1 MNRIVKLVSM
11 AMLAII
17 LTVGV
22 AGCFG
27 NFAATRK
34 VYQFNE
40 SFGDKWMNQIMF
52 WVLAIVPAYEIAG
65 FADVVLFNTI
75 EFWTGSNPIAM
86 APGEEVIKYA
96 SEDGKNLKI
105 VISQNQVSVVDLDNP
120 TDDLQLSYKPLEKSW
135 YYHSD
140 KGLVKIATLSQDKVD
155 FFRPNGKVLT
165 MNAPL

>member
-75 EFWTGSNPIAM
+75 EFWTGSNPITM

-105 VISQNQVSVVDLDNP
+105 VIRQNQVSVVDLDNP
-120 TDDLQLSYKPLEKSW
+120 TDDLQLSYKPLGERAGITIV
-135 YYHSD
+135 D
-140 KGLVKIATLSQDKVD
+140 RGLVRL
-155 FFRPNGKVLT
+155 
-165 MNAPL
+165 PLFLKTRWISSVPMVKF

>member
-34 VYQFNE
+34 VYQLNE

-52 WVLAIVPAYEIAG
+52 WVLSVAYGIAG

-105 VISQNQVSVVDLDNP
+105 VIRQNQVSVVDLDNP

-140 KGLVKIATLSQDKVD
+140 KGLVKIATLSEDKVD

>member
-1 MNRIVKLVSM
+1 M

-40 SFGDKWMNQIMF
+40 GFGDKWMNQIMF
-52 WVLAIVPAYEIAG
+52 WVLSVAYGIAG

-96 SEDGKNLKI
+96 SEDDKNLKI
-105 VISQNQVSVVDLDNP
+105 VIRQNQVSVVDLDNP

-140 KGLVKIATLSQDKVD
+140 KGLVKIATLSEDKVD

>member
-1 MNRIVKLVSM
+1 
-11 AMLAII
+11 MLAII

-34 VYQFNE
+34 VYEFNE
-40 SFGDKWMNQIMF
+40 TFGDKWMNQIMF
-52 WVLAIVPAYEIAG
+52 WVLNIVPVYNVAT

-96 SEDGKNLKI
+96 QENGKNLKI
-105 VISQNQVSVVDLDNP
+105 TMRQNQIQVEDMDNP
-120 TDDLQLSYKPLEKSW
+120 AEELLLSYKPLEKSW
-135 YYHSD
+135 YFHSEE
-140 KGLVKIATLSQDKVD
+140 GLVKIATLSADKAD
-155 FFRPNGKVLT
+155 FYHPNGKVLT

>member
-1 MNRIVKLVSM
+1 M

-75 EFWTGSNPIAM
+75 EFWTGSNPITM

-105 VISQNQVSVVDLDNP
+105 VIRQNQVSVVDLDNP
-120 TDDLQLSYKPLEKSW
+120 TDDLQLSYKPLGERAGITIV
-135 YYHSD
+135 D
-140 KGLVKIATLSQDKVD
+140 RGLVRL
-155 FFRPNGKVLT
+155 
-165 MNAPL
+165 PLFLKTRWISSVPMVKF

>member
-11 AMLAII
+11 ALVAII

-27 NFAATRK
+27 NFSATRK
-34 VYQFNE
+34 VYEFNE
-40 SFGDKWMNQIMF
+40 SFGDKWVNQVMF
-52 WVLAIVPAYEIAG
+52 WVLNIVPVYNVAA

-86 APGEEVIKYA
+86 GPMDEVIKYA

-105 VISQNQVSVVDLDNP
+105 TIRQNEVIVEDMDNP
-120 TDDLQLSYKPLEKSW
+120 ENEIELSYRPLQKSW

-140 KGLVKIATLSQDKVD
+140 NGLVKIASIDEDKAD
-155 FFRPNGKVLT
+155 FIAPTGKVYTLNQA
-165 MNAPL
+165 M

>member
-11 AMLAII
+11 ALVAII

-34 VYQFNE
+34 VYEFNE
-40 SFGDKWMNQIMF
+40 SFGNKWMNQIMF
-52 WVLAIVPAYEIAG
+52 WVLSFVPVYNVAA

-86 APGEEVIKYA
+86 GPNEEVIKYA
-96 SEDGKNLKI
+96 NQDGKNLRI
-105 VISQNQVSVVDLDNP
+105 TIRQNEIRVEDVDNP
-120 TDDLQLSYKPLEKSW
+120 AEELELSYKPLERSW

-140 KGLVKIATLSQDKVD
+140 SGMVKIATLSDNQAD
-155 FFRPNGKVLT
+155 FFAPSGKTYTL
-165 MNAPL
+165 NQAK

>member
-52 WVLAIVPAYEIAG
+52 WVLFVVPAYEIAG

-105 VISQNQVSVVDLDNP
+105 VIRQNQVSVVDLDNP

-140 KGLVKIATLSQDKVD
+140 KGLVKIATLSEDKVD

>member
-1 MNRIVKLVSM
+1 MNRIVKLVSI

-17 LTVGV
+17 LTVGI

-52 WVLAIVPAYEIAG
+52 WVLNFIPVYNVAV

-86 APGEEVIKYA
+86 NPGEEVIKYA
-96 SEDGKNLKI
+96 HEDGKNLKI
-105 VISQNQVSVVDLDNP
+105 TIRQNQIVVEDMDNP
-120 TDDLQLSYKPLEKSW
+120 TEEIQLSYKPLEKSW
-135 YYHSD
+135 YYQSD
-140 KGLVKIATLSQDKVD
+140 NGMIKIATLSEDKAD